1 MAENLLSNPQGAA
14 PVLPDRMTKRKFQ
27 LYDALLSGKGLQ
39 HIVTTARKVF
49 GNPIIMGDN
58 GLKILAYSH
67 EGIIHDKTWNMFVS
81 GGSYE
86 DVIQSSESGIPEM
99 VEKNNYP
106 FYLKADFHE
115 HRWIVRKIEVGGKN
129 IGTAHVLEYETA
141 FDDSDLELF
150 QLFCDIVSLELQ
162 RDPFYTKSRGIYYEY
177 FIGNI
182 LNGKIIDP
190 MVIQERIKMLGLK
203 LDPHLFILTFQPRP
217 DSVLRFPIEVLRNHL
232 EDILWG
238 AKCLV
243 YNDSVVA
250 LLSRKNEHEFSL
262 HENHKLISFLSENNM
277 LLGISRSF
285 SDVSEIR
292 KFFLQSTKAIE
303 LGLRLSPRDTFFWY
317 EDYNFYQLFEAASK
331 AEEIDD
337 FCKPVLWKIREY
349 DQIHNTSH
357 LDELEAY
364 ISADNDRL
372 KSAQILHVHRNTM
385 DYRINKINEL
395 FEIDVDDPEMKF
407 SLNLSFRILR
417 FLQSFK
423 DLR

>member
-1 MAENLLSNPQGAA
+1 
-14 PVLPDRMTKRKFQ
+14 
-27 LYDALLSGKGLQ
+27 
-39 HIVTTARKVF
+39 
-49 GNPIIMGDN
+49 
-58 GLKILAYSH
+58 
-67 EGIIHDKTWNMFVS
+67 
-81 GGSYE
+81 
-86 DVIQSSESGIPEM
+86 
-99 VEKNNYP
+99 
-106 FYLKADFHE
+106 
-115 HRWIVRKIEVGGKN
+115 
-129 IGTAHVLEYETA
+129 
-141 FDDSDLELF
+141 
-150 QLFCDIVSLELQ
+150 
-162 RDPFYTKSRGIYYEY
+162 
-177 FIGNI
+177 
-182 LNGKIIDP
+182 
-190 MVIQERIKMLGLK
+190 
-203 LDPHLFILTFQPRP
+203 
-217 DSVLRFPIEVLRNHL
+217 
-232 EDILWG
+232 
-238 AKCLV
+238 
-243 YNDSVVA
+243 
-250 LLSRKNEHEFSL
+250 
-262 HENHKLISFLSENNM
+262 M

-292 KFFLQSTKAIE
+292 KFYLQSTKAIE